1 MCQIYRLHSLQCD
14 WILDLLY
21 LALWIILSIVAHSW
35 TLLKLRHSICSN
47 YRVFQKKLSTFT
59 RKFPILI
66 SSYLTCRIESIGHNM
81 LTNAV
86 HHHLKALTNVRA
98 RIWSAHIQWIVRE
111 ISLKWCLWY
120 YLLFDKFYRL
130 WTNQIK
136 LITSLEP
143 CSIILTTFSSV
154 WFGMWGMFHW
164 ILAWLH
170 AMQCILHLII
180 LMWAIPVYR

>member
-1 MCQIYRLHSLQCD
+1 M
-14 WILDLLY
+14 
-21 LALWIILSIVAHSW
+21 AHSW

-86 HHHLKALTNVRA
+86 RHHLKALTNVRA

-143 CSIILTTFSSV
+143 VFCNFNNIQFGLVWYVRNVSLDSRMTACDAMHSSSNHFNV
-154 WFGMWGMFHW
+154 GYTGIPLDKEHW
-164 ILAWLH
+164 TQYVECNALH
-170 AMQCILHLII
+170 ITRNA
-180 LMWAIPVYR
+180 